1 MVTYDSNNTLS
12 TVVEMAH
19 ACPTVPFFPRAE
31 SLLVNQTVKTHID
44 SDEKQTRTISAFIL
58 EEGMSQKI

>member
-1 MVTYDSNNTLS
+1 
-12 TVVEMAH
+12 MAH

-31 SLLVNQTVKTHID
+31 SLLVDQTVKTHID